1 MVLTRS
7 KRKEK
12 AGQAHLDQLIKHVQP
27 TKQPVVR
34 QPNRFRHL
42 LDTAANPPAFEEPQ
56 EPPGVIFKK
65 DDGVD
70 VEPPVAPSPP

>member
-34 QPNRFRHL
+34 QPKAIQKGFTLQFRRQL
-42 LDTAANPPAFEEPQ
+42 TKA
-56 EPPGVIFKK
+56 
-65 DDGVD
+65 D
-70 VEPPVAPSPP
+70 VERIYFLRFGSHDDESVVQHSYS

>member
-1 MVLTRS
+1 
-7 KRKEK
+7 
-12 AGQAHLDQLIKHVQP
+12 
-27 TKQPVVR
+27 VR

-56 EPPGVIFKK
+56 EPQGVIFKK

-70 VEPPVAPSPP
+70 AEPPVAPSPP